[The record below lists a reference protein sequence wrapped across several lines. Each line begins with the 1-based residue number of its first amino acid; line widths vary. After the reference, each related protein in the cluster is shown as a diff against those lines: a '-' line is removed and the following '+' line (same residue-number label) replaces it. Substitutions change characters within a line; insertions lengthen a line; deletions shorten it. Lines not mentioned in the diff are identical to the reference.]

1 MTSKLVLCAVALAG
15 AALLSRPVHA
25 DDWSQAGKA
34 KVLMSSEGIMATM
47 VPIKSQGDRP
57 RVALLV
63 EGTMTKLDG
72 KVRLLLVK
80 EQGRG
85 ADFVTVDPKGK
96 EGGIALVSREGW
108 SSTRSFSLTVP
119 GRRDSVSVYWNPKRS
134 EKVDT
139 TRILNRLLLRRLGKP
154 GARGELEKQDQQAL
168 AQAAQAA
175 GAACKTSVKAEL
187 QTRSFNDQTL
197 KVLDAG
203 AACSAAL
210 KAIESLCDDDEGRG
224 AVKKKIK
231 SISCALG
238 TSPAVEVRGGK
249 VLFTTAV
256 DTPGQ
261 EEWVK
266 EQLLN
271 KL

>member
-15 AALLSRPVHA
+15 AALLSRPARA
-25 DDWSQAGKA
+25 DDYSQAGKPR
-34 KVLMSSEGIMATM
+34 VLMSSEGIVVTM
-47 VPIKSQGDRP
+47 VPIKPQGNRA

-72 KVRLLLVK
+72 KVRLLLVN
-80 EQGRG
+80 ELGRG
-85 ADFVTVDPKGK
+85 ADFVSVDAKGK
-96 EGGIALVSREGW
+96 EGGVALVSRESW
-108 SSTRSFSLTVP
+108 SATRSFSLSVP
-119 GRRDSVSVYWNPKRS
+119 GRRGSVSVYFDPKRS

-139 TRILNRLLLRRLGKP
+139 TRILSRLLLRRPGKV
-154 GARGELEKQDQQAL
+154 GARGALEKQDQQAL
-168 AQAAQAA
+168 AQAAQSA
-175 GAACKTSVKAEL
+175 GSACKTSIKAEL
-187 QTRSFNDQTL
+187 QAKSFSDQAL

-203 AACSAAL
+203 AACGAAL
-210 KAIESLCDDDEGRG
+210 KAIESLCDDDVGRS
-224 AVKKKIK
+224 AVKQKIK
-231 SISCALG
+231 AVSCALG
-238 TSPAVEVRGGK
+238 ASLAVDLRGGK
-249 VLFTTAV
+249 VVFTTAV

>member
-1 MTSKLVLCAVALAG
+1 MQSKLLICAVALAG
-15 AALLSRPVHA
+15 AAFFSRPARA

-34 KVLMSSEGIMATM
+34 RVLMSSEGIVATM
-47 VPIKSQGDRP
+47 VPIKAQGDTP

-72 KVRLLLVK
+72 RVRLLLVK

-96 EGGIALVSREGW
+96 EGGIALLSREVW
-108 SSTRSFSLTVP
+108 SSTRSFTLTVP
-119 GRRDSVSVYWNPKRS
+119 GRRDGIAVYWNPKRS

-154 GARGELEKQDQQAL
+154 GARGELDKQDQQAV
-168 AQAAQAA
+168 AQAAQSA
-175 GAACKTSVKAEL
+175 GAACKTTIKAEL
-187 QTRSFNDQTL
+187 QARSFNDQAH
-197 KVLDAG
+197 KVLDVG

-210 KAIESLCDDDEGRG
+210 KAIESLCDDDVGRG
-224 AVKKKIK
+224 AVKQKIK
-231 SISCALG
+231 TVSCSLG
-238 TSPAVEVRGGK
+238 TSPAVELRGGK
-249 VLFTTAV
+249 VLFTTAL

-261 EEWVK
+261 EDWVK